1 MIDFNAQIDQTGLK
15 TLNQLRPKEVA
26 IQSNSSLTKLRA
38 NSSAS
43 QVVDEIGNNFNR
55 KILNDLKKYD
65 LDRLKEQEKLLE
77 DMATKGL
84 AADYFGQVDINGDA
98 SHYRSTPQLKEQSL
112 SLGNKPNVN
121 VVDVLEQIVVGS

>member
-1 MIDFNAQIDQTGLK
+1 M
-15 TLNQLRPKEVA
+15 
-26 IQSNSSLTKLRA
+26 
-38 NSSAS
+38 
-43 QVVDEIGNNFNR
+43 DEIGNNFNQ

-98 SHYRSTPQLKEQSL
+98 SHYRSTP
-112 SLGNKPNVN
+112 
-121 VVDVLEQIVVGS
+121 